1 MQGTLNEIDIR
12 SILQLIELGQRT
24 GELYVE
30 AYPSNHDTMR
40 TANTLDETL
49 LDYSAAVN
57 GLGEENFWL
66 VFFVNGQIAY
76 AADRN
81 SNNLVR
87 LRDFLRRY
95 KVEDSLGDMPTSP
108 TASINTPE
116 YACLWLLMENHVLT
130 PAQGRSILASMV
142 KETLFDLLSLSQGSF
157 SFEVGPMLAPQ
168 LTTLESGSCTIEI
181 VKQVQQ
187 WKQFYPHLQS
197 PSQCPI
203 LANNNEIRQALPKNA
218 YQSLEYWADGQTS
231 LRQLSRYL
239 NRDLLAI
246 ARAIYPYVQ
255 RGWIQLVDDEQ
266 RDLPQ
271 DFEATLARHPWPTK
285 MNPPQILCIDDDV
298 TVGKTVEY
306 ILVPQGYRA
315 TAIGDPLEALSAAFK
330 LQPDLILC
338 DIAMPQLDGYEICA
352 MLRSSTAFRQTPIVM
367 LTGKEGFVDR
377 LRARMVGAT
386 DYLTKPF
393 GESEL
398 LMLIEKYIGIPLA
411 ESLRGFPSTGE
422 AIASDEVFSAQ
433 SEGINP

>member
-30 AYPSNHDTMR
+30 AYSSSHDSLQD
-40 TANTLDETL
+40 ASSLNSSL
-49 LDYSAAVN
+49 L
-57 GLGEENFWL
+57 EEAPPPLEEECFWL
-66 VFFVNGQIAY
+66 VFFINGQIAY
-76 AADRN
+76 AADRS
-81 SNNLVR
+81 SNNLRR
-87 LRDFLRRY
+87 LRDYLRRY
-95 KVEDSLGDMPTSP
+95 KVEDTLVDLPSSP

-116 YACLWLLMENHVLT
+116 YACLWLLMENHVLS

-142 KETLFDLLSLSQGSF
+142 KETLFDLLSLRQGSF
-157 SFEVGPMLAPQ
+157 SFEIGPMLAPQ
-168 LTTLESGSCTIEI
+168 LTTLESGSCVTEI

-197 PSQCPI
+197 PNQCPI
-203 LANNNEIRQALPKNA
+203 LASPTELREALPNNA

-255 RGWIQLVDDEQ
+255 RGWIQLASDVLTPSADTVAAGLE
-266 RDLPQ
+266 
-271 DFEATLARHPWPTK
+271 THPWTAKTQTPH
-285 MNPPQILCIDDDV
+285 IVCIDDDA
-298 TVGKTVEY
+298 TIGKTVEY
-306 ILVPQGYRA
+306 ILNPQGYRS
-315 TAIGDPLEALSAAFK
+315 TIIGDPLEALSVVFK

-338 DIAMPQLDGYEICA
+338 DIAMPQLDGYELCA

-393 GESEL
+393 GASEL
-398 LMLIEKYIGIPLA
+398 LMLIEKYIGLPLS
-411 ESLRGFPSTGE
+411 ESFSAFSSSEE
-422 AIASDEVFSAQ
+422 AIASPEVFSAN
-433 SEGINP
+433 SDGANP

>member
-30 AYPSNHDTMR
+30 TYSSSHDTCQD
-40 TANTLDETL
+40 ASSLNSSLLDE
-49 LDYSAAVN
+49 AAP
-57 GLGEENFWL
+57 GPEEECFWL

-76 AADRN
+76 AADRS
-81 SNNLVR
+81 SNNLRR
-87 LRDFLRRY
+87 LRDYLRRY
-95 KVEDSLGDMPTSP
+95 KVENTLGELPSSP

-116 YACLWLLMENHVLT
+116 YACLWLLMENHSLS

-142 KETLFDLLSLSQGSF
+142 KETLFDLLSLRQGSF
-157 SFEVGPMLAPQ
+157 SFEIGPMLAPQ
-168 LTTLESGSCTIEI
+168 LTTLESGSCVIEI

-197 PSQCPI
+197 PNQCPI
-203 LANNNEIRQALPKNA
+203 LANPAELREALPRNA

-255 RGWIQLVDDEQ
+255 RGWIQLVSHA
-266 RDLPQ
+266 LKTPS
-271 DFEATLARHPWPTK
+271 PTVPAGLEPNAWAAK
-285 MNPPQILCIDDDV
+285 TQTPHIVCIDDDV

-306 ILVPQGYRA
+306 ILTPQGYRS
-315 TAIGDPLEALSAAFK
+315 TVIGDPLEALSVVFK

-338 DIAMPQLDGYEICA
+338 DIAMPQLDGYELCA

-393 GESEL
+393 GASEL
-398 LMLIEKYIGIPLA
+398 LMLIEKYIGLPMP
-411 ESLRGFPSTGE
+411 ESLSAFSPSEG
-422 AIASDEVFSAQ
+422 AIASEELFSAHPD
-433 SEGINP
+433 GANP

>member
-30 AYPSNHDTMR
+30 AYSSSRDGRHNPNSLNSRWLEENAPT
-40 TANTLDETL
+40 
-49 LDYSAAVN
+49 
-57 GLGEENFWL
+57 GEECFWL

-81 SNNLVR
+81 SSNLMR
-87 LRDFLRRY
+87 LRDYLRRY
-95 KVEDSLGDMPTSP
+95 KVDNTLGDLPNSP

-116 YACLWLLMENHVLT
+116 YACLWLLMENHVLS

-142 KETLFDLLSLSQGSF
+142 KETLFDLLSLRQGSF
-157 SFEVGPMLAPQ
+157 SFEIGPMLAPQ
-168 LTTLESGSCTIEI
+168 LTTLESGSCTIEM

-197 PSQCPI
+197 PHQCPV
-203 LANNNEIRQALPKNA
+203 LANPEELRQALPNNA

-255 RGWIQLVDDEQ
+255 RGWIQLLSDS
-266 RDLPQ
+266 PK
-271 DFEATLARHPWPTK
+271 TPKH
-285 MNPPQILCIDDDV
+285 NPETALEPAAWSAKTQSPHILCIDDDG

-306 ILVPQGYRA
+306 ILTPQGYRS
-315 TAIGDPLEALSAAFK
+315 TVISDPLEALSVVFK

-393 GESEL
+393 GANEL
-398 LMLIEKYIGIPLA
+398 LMLIEKYIGLPLS
-411 ESLRGFPSTGE
+411 ESFSTFSPSE
-422 AIASDEVFSAQ
+422 DAIASEEVFSAKPD
-433 SEGINP
+433 GANP